1 MEIQELYKN
10 HKRQKDFF
18 YTHKTKD
25 IKYRIT
31 ALKTLKNAIIKYE
44 DKIYDA
50 LYKDLHKSKFESYAS
65 EIGIVLE
72 EINLHI
78 KKVKSWAKPKKVRT
92 RQLVHFW
99 SKSYIYHQP
108 YGQILIIAPWNYPF
122 QLLINPLVGAI
133 ATGNCV
139 TLKPSQYTSNIA
151 KVMEEMIR
159 EFFDEEYIAF
169 YQGGRD
175 VNQALLKEKWNYI
188 FFTGSPVVGKIV
200 MEKAAKFLTPVS
212 LELGGK
218 SPVIVDKDAN
228 IKLAAKRI
236 AWGKFLNAGQTC
248 IAPDYLLV
256 HKDVKDEFLKRF
268 IENIK
273 LFFGNNENNSE
284 HYPRISTEKNIVRL
298 SKLLNGV
305 NVYYGGKY
313 QESTKYF
320 SPTILTDIK
329 PESELMQ
336 EEIFGPIL
344 PVLEFEELNDVIKYV
359 NERPK
364 PLAFYYFSNSIK
376 NQKEIL
382 YKTSS
387 GGGCINDVVMHIA
400 NSKLPFGGV
409 GNSGMGR
416 YHGKYSFETFSHTRS
431 IIKKSNI
438 YDAPIRYA
446 PYSKL
451 KYNLVKTILR

>member
-1 MEIQELYKN
+1 MKIQELSLN
-10 HKRQKDFF
+10 HKKQKDFF

-25 IKYRIT
+25 VKFRIH
-31 ALKTLKNAIIKYE
+31 ALKTLKSAILKYE
-44 DKIYDA
+44 DRIYDA
-50 LYKDLHKSKFESYAS
+50 LYKDLHKSKFEAYAS
-65 EIGIVLE
+65 EIGITLD

-78 KKVKSWAKPKKVRT
+78 KKIKRWAKPKRVGT
-92 RQLVHFW
+92 PQLVHFW
-99 SKSYIYHQP
+99 SSSFIYHQP

-122 QLLINPLVGAI
+122 QLLMEPLIGAI
-133 ATGNCV
+133 STGNCV

-159 EFFDEEYIAF
+159 EFFDEDYIAF
-169 YQGGRD
+169 YQGGREA
-175 VNQALLKEKWNYI
+175 NQALLNEKWDYI

-200 MEKAAKFLTPVS
+200 MEKAAKNLTPVS

-256 HKDVKDEFLKRF
+256 HKDVKNEFLEKF
-268 IENIK
+268 VENIK
-273 LFFGNNENNSE
+273 LFFGNEENKSE
-284 HYPRISTEKNIVRL
+284 SYPRISTEKNIGRL
-298 SKLLNGV
+298 SKLIN
-305 NVYYGGKY
+305 NANIYYGGEY
-313 QESTKYF
+313 HESTKYF
-320 SPTILTDIK
+320 SPTILINVK
-329 PESELMQ
+329 SNSEVMK

-344 PVLEFEELNDVIKYV
+344 PVLEFDELTEVIDFV

-364 PLAFYYFSNSIK
+364 PLALYYFSNSRK
-376 NQKEIL
+376 KQKEIL
-382 YKTSS
+382 NKTSS
-387 GGGCINDVVMHIA
+387 GGACINEVIMHVA

-409 GNSGMGR
+409 GNSGLGR
-416 YHGKYSFETFSHTRS
+416 YHGKYSFDTFSHIRS

-438 YDAPIRYA
+438 YDPPIRYA
-446 PYSKL
+446 PYSKA
-451 KYNLVKTILR
+451 KFWLVKKILG